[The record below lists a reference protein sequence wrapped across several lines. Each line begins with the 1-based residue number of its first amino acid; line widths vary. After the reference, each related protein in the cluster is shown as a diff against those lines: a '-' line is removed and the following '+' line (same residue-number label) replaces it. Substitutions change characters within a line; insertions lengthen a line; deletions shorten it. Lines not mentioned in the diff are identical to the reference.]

1 MLLGFNDFSAKKIFE
16 AVSES
21 AEDFDFV
28 LVADND
34 SDKKSLEKF
43 TEDVK
48 KIDSKKAEDTF
59 NKIMNQGRSNLGN
72 LAKAMQLRQKLDS
85 GELQKVG
92 RWYIGKGA
100 WRINSNIADHLG
112 LTPKWMTWADPMQDE
127 ILSKYYTE
135 EGEES
140 EEGGKVIP
148 VDFNK
153 DREREEELALV
164 AEGLKYIK
172 KSRLFEDEE
181 FTLGPP
187 SHIADEAVVVTPE
200 ELIEDLKANF
210 RSRQRKNVMIWGAPG
225 IGKTQIVKQAAK
237 ELSQELGLPIPVMV
251 VTLSQMQP
259 YDLNGIPLLFS
270 KEESQ
275 ATIADFQKKGLIQ
288 MDFAVP
294 AWLPGEG
301 DMELGVLFFDEINR
315 AMPDM
320 LSASLSLLLDRKAQ
334 KYEMPSGWRVW
345 AAGNRTMDGPV
356 TPFEGAVASRFL
368 GGHIHLVPTI
378 DSWTA
383 WARSPQGYFKDIDG
397 NSDEMWFVPD
407 EFIAFLKGY
416 DVDSTSSE
424 RGLDKFSDKP
434 RTEFKYFYNYNKS
447 KLNAGGEGTTVG
459 YPVPRS
465 WAAAFESIYDQVLY
479 SKYLGDSTES
489 DPRKK
494 VISMFSVALK
504 NQGDRKRIL
513 HILSK
518 IVGVNAAE
526 AFISFCEVL
535 SHFTRDGVTLSEQ
548 ITNIFTKPSDVRPFL
563 GTTEKVAEDIKYAI
577 LTMVEGLSG
586 SLVKG
591 YDPQSLGNFA
601 NWMNWIADVADSG
614 IVSQGRSTAHVSSML
629 QLHTASFIHITK
641 PENADKYG
649 KALQK
654 FASVFKEPIAQFKRL

>member
-1 MLLGFNDFSAKKIFE
+1 MLLGFNEYNAKAIFE
-16 AVSES
+16 EVKGSSE
-21 AEDFDFV
+21 EFDFV

-34 SDKKSLEKF
+34 SDKKKLEKF

-48 KIDSKKAEDTF
+48 KIDADKAEATF
-59 NKIMNQGRSNLGN
+59 TKIINQGRSNLGG
-72 LAKAMQLRQKLDS
+72 LAKSMQLRQKLDA

-112 LTPKWMTWADPMQDE
+112 LTPQWMTWEDPMKEE
-127 ILSKYYTE
+127 ILAKYYTE
-135 EGEES
+135 ES
-140 EEGGKVIP
+140 EDSEKEGKIIP
-148 VDFNK
+148 FDFNK
-153 DREREEELALV
+153 NREREEELALV

-172 KSRLFEDEE
+172 KSRLFEDED

-187 SHIADEAVVVTPE
+187 SHIEDEAVIVTPE
-200 ELIEDLKANF
+200 QLIEDLKANYK
-210 RSRQRKNVMIWGAPG
+210 SRQRKNVMIWGAPG
-225 IGKTQIVKQAAK
+225 IGKTQIVKQAAH
-237 ELSQELGLPIPVMV
+237 ELAQELGVAIPVMV

-275 ATIADFQKKGLIQ
+275 ATIAAFQQKGLIQ

-301 DMELGVLFFDEINR
+301 DMEQGVLFFDEINR

-334 KYEMPSGWRVW
+334 KYSMPSGWRVW

-378 DSWTA
+378 DSWVS

-397 NSDEMWFVPD
+397 VSDDMYFVPD
-407 EFIAFLKGY
+407 EFIAFIKGY
-416 DVDSTSSE
+416 DVDDTPKE
-424 RGLDKFSDKP
+424 RGLESTKP

-447 KLNAGGEGTTVG
+447 KLGAGGEGTAVG

-465 WAAAFESIYDQVLY
+465 WSAAFESIYDEILY
-479 SKYLGDSTES
+479 PKYLSQSTETN
-489 DPRKK
+489 PAKK
-494 VISMFSVALK
+494 AIAMFPVALK
-504 NQGDRKRIL
+504 NKEDRKRIL

-518 IVGVNAAE
+518 IVGVNAAD
-526 AFISFCEVL
+526 AFINFCEVL
-535 SHFTRDGVTLSEQ
+535 SHFTRNGVTLNEQ
-548 ITNIFTKPSDVRPFL
+548 IQNIFSKPGEVRPFL
-563 GTTEKVAEDIKYAI
+563 GETEKVAEDIKYAI
-577 LTMVEGLSG
+577 LTMVEGLSASYVNG
-586 SLVKG
+586 ITGDSI
-591 YDPQSLGNFA
+591 PNFA
-601 NWMNWIADVADSG
+601 NWMNWISDVAQSG
-614 IVSQGRSTAHVSSML
+614 IVSQGRCTAHVSSML
-629 QLHTASFIHITK
+629 QLHTAAFIHITK
-641 PENADKYG
+641 PENGDKYG
-649 KALQK
+649 KTLQK
-654 FASVFKEPIAQFKRL
+654 FAGSFKESIAQFKRL